1 MTTLHSLGEGTAGEA
16 VTAAVTARNTSDW
29 TAFRDLIRAMTSAN
43 VPAHHDQVG
52 LYGGL
57 PAVAFALRLS
67 GRFEN
72 SRTLAALDAKVEET
86 IEVRLTDAEERL
98 AAGRPPRMR
107 EYDLIRGLTGFGAIL
122 LCSPHPGPL
131 LDDVLSYLVR
141 LTTEPVTVAGRTLP
155 GWWTTDGPAG
165 EPETAFPHGHINLGL
180 AHGVSGP
187 LALLALAMLHG
198 HEVTGQSAA
207 LHATAKTLADA
218 ARPLIR
224 DTDILGWQPITRPDE
239 WGDHPTVEA
248 ERPSWCYGTPGI
260 TRAIQLAAIATKDP
274 TRQRW
279 AESVM
284 GDSLSDPAHLA
295 LITDSTVCHGWAGA
309 YFIAAHA
316 AVDAEP
322 DSRLHPIATA
332 LADRIDPTG
341 ATTSSGLL
349 TGAAG
354 IRLAQHDHRTR
365 TGPPQRAT
373 NDDTAA
379 SHSSAWI
386 EAWRACLLLDTP
398 GSHQR

>member
-16 VTAAVTARNTSDW
+16 VTAAVIARSTSDW
-29 TAFRDLIRAMTSAN
+29 AGFRDLIRTMTSGD

-57 PAVAFALRLS
+57 PAVAFALRVS

-141 LTTEPVTVAGRTLP
+141 LTTEPITVAGRTLP
-155 GWWTTDGPAG
+155 GWWTTDGPTG
-165 EPETAFPHGHINLGL
+165 EPETAFPHGHSNLGL

-198 HEVTGQSAA
+198 HKVKGQADA
-207 LHATAKTLADA
+207 VHATATTLADSA
-218 ARPLIR
+218 MPVTGNS
-224 DTDILGWQPITRPDE
+224 DTLGWQAIAQPDE
-239 WGDHPTVEA
+239 WGERSVVEA

-260 TRAIQLAAIATKDP
+260 TRAIQLAAIATKDT

-284 GDSLSDPAHLA
+284 GDSLSNPAHLA

-309 YFIAAHA
+309 YLIAAHA

-322 DSRLHPIATA
+322 DSRLQPIATA
-332 LADRIDPTG
+332 LADRINPTG
-341 ATTSSGLL
+341 ATTASGLL
-349 TGAAG
+349 TGPAG

-365 TGPPQRAT
+365 TGHPQRAT

-379 SHSSAWI
+379 SHSSA
-386 EAWRACLLLDTP
+386 
-398 GSHQR
+398 